1 MMRDYYDED
10 RVLSISAVGE
20 ALVALESEIAMLERD
35 AVKMHSQLAHIT
47 AKQRICT
54 VAIKKLLEAA
64 NGGIYPAPKHW
75 PEFPE
80 LSHKDE
86 A

>member
-1 MMRDYYDED
+1 MNYDYSEGYMMS
-10 RVLSISAVGE
+10 VSAVGE
-20 ALVALESEIAMLERD
+20 ALIALEQEIEKLEHD
-35 AVKMHSQLAHIT
+35 AARMHRQLAHIT

-54 VAIKKLLEAA
+54 AAIKKLLETA
-64 NGGIYPAPKHW
+64 NNGVYPTPRTW